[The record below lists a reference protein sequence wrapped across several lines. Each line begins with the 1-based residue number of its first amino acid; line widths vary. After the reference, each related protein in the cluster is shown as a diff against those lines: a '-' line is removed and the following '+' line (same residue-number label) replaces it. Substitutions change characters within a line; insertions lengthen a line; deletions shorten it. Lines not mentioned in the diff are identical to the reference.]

1 MNTVYDKLREN
12 HFEVF
17 HEVKKI
23 LTREEI
29 LNLFYNHRNAP
40 YFGDIEEHMLTSES
54 VVLLL
59 VNSCDSIPAEE
70 EGEEDIKL
78 ESPVTRWK
86 KLLGSRIPEEAKT
99 ESPNSLRSLFGR
111 DEIQN
116 GFYGSDDAM
125 AANKE
130 RDIFLFPIPERPPAF
145 EYIRNKVTMEKIL
158 QFCFPPNLEHANST
172 GRLDLLALYGPIV
185 KYFSVDYSFCNDCV
199 RIAKDQLQVAI
210 REKEAADRKKMGMTA
225 TSGMGATA
233 SDASGATQVKMRG
246 PGAQKMVLSVRKL

>member
-1 MNTVYDKLREN
+1 MQTVYDKLREN

-40 YFGDIEEHMLTSES
+40 YFADIEEHMLTAES

-59 VNSCDSIPAEE
+59 VNACDSIPAEDE
-70 EGEEDIKL
+70 TEEDIKL
-78 ESPVTRWK
+78 ESPVIRWK
-86 KLLGSRIPEEAKT
+86 KLLGSRAPEEAKA
-99 ESPNSLRSLFGR
+99 ESADCLRALFGQ
-111 DEIQN
+111 DEIKN

-145 EYIRNKVTMEKIL
+145 EYIRNKVTMDMIL
-158 QFCFPPNLEHANST
+158 SFCFPPNLEHANST
-172 GRLDLLALYGPIV
+172 GRLDLIALYGPIV
-185 KYFSVDYSFCNDCV
+185 KY
-199 RIAKDQLQVAI
+199 
-210 REKEAADRKKMGMTA
+210 
-225 TSGMGATA
+225 
-233 SDASGATQVKMRG
+233 
-246 PGAQKMVLSVRKL
+246 